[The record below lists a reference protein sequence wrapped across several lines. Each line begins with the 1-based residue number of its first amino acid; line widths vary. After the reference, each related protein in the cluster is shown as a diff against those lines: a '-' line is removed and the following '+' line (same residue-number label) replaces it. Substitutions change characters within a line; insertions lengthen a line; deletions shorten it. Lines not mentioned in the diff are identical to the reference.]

1 MTFTRLLIL
10 GDTHPPERAAAHLA
24 SSGALSVQTG
34 TSNHVPD
41 MDGTALWVN
50 TSGATRLRNAGVDLP
65 LLSPGPAWLSTVPG
79 HFLGRKLI
87 CTTLGRLRQD
97 WQGHGV
103 IRLAEQQY
111 GILYERGCYSPETF
125 IQPLTRHRPRS
136 PYNVFIDDIHV
147 IDSVPVEYTDRY
159 RVFIANGEISASTRL
174 AAVLDGRQK
183 TQAYEGTAEDQT
195 KAAEHFARQVIEAT
209 IWHQP
214 PGFRI
219 DVGTAP
225 DGTWQIISSGPSWD
239 AEFLE
244 ANPTGVVNSILAGQA
259 PNHDHWKWTP
269 DEFFQRSIFPAWP
282 TRVATS

>member
-1 MTFTRLLIL
+1 MTYTRLLVL
-10 GDTHPPERAAAHLA
+10 GDSHPPERAAAHLA
-24 SSGALSVQTG
+24 SSGVLTVEASSG
-34 TSNHVPD
+34 HVPAT
-41 MDGTALWVN
+41 MDGTALWATTKRA
-50 TSGATRLRNAGVDLP
+50 TSIRNAGVDLP
-65 LLSPGPAWLSTVPG
+65 LLSPGPTWLSTVPG
-79 HFLGRKLI
+79 HFLGRKLV

-97 WQGHGV
+97 WQGYGA

-111 GILYERGCYSPETF
+111 GTLGSERGCYSPETF
-125 IQPLTRHRPRS
+125 IQILTRHRTRS

-147 IDSVPVEYTDRY
+147 IDSVPVKYTDRY
-159 RVFIANGEISASTRL
+159 RIFIANGEISASTRL

-183 TQAYEGTAEDQT
+183 TQAYEGTAEDQA

-225 DGTWQIISSGPSWD
+225 DGTWQLISSGPSWD

-259 PNHDHWKWTP
+259 PDNDHWKWTP
-269 DEFFQRSIFPAWP
+269 DEFFQRSIFRAWP
-282 TRVATS
+282 VAG

>member
-1 MTFTRLLIL
+1 MTFTRLLVL
-10 GDTHPPERAAAHLA
+10 GDTHPPESAAAHLA
-24 SSGALSVQTG
+24 SSGVLKVEASAG
-34 TSNHVPD
+34 HVPAT
-41 MDGTALWVN
+41 MDGTALWATTKRA
-50 TSGATRLRNAGVDLP
+50 TSIRNAGVDLP

-79 HFLGRKLI
+79 HFLGRKLV

-97 WQGHGV
+97 WQGYGA

-111 GILYERGCYSPETF
+111 GTLGYERGCYSPETF
-125 IQPLTRHRPRS
+125 IQILTRHRSQS

-147 IDSVPVEYTDRY
+147 IDSVTVKYTDRY
-159 RVFIANGEISASTRL
+159 RIFIANGEISASTRL

-183 TQAYEGTAEDQT
+183 TQAYEGTSEDQT

-225 DGTWQIISSGPSWD
+225 DGSWQLISSGPSWD

-259 PNHDHWKWTP
+259 PGHDHWKWTP
-269 DEFFQRSIFPAWP
+269 DEFFQRSIFRSWPAA
-282 TRVATS
+282 V